1 MARSGR
7 ALRHIAL
14 MGSMIWIVTTAST
27 SHGWWIQGHG
37 LIAEAATRILPDEMP
52 AFFRA
57 AGKKLAHLAGDPDR
71 WKNREAHFLKATE
84 FPEHFIDLED
94 WDGIEWPRERFRAL
108 ELLIRKD
115 KQPDKVGLL
124 PYALAEGFDKLTVAF
139 ADFRKD
145 PASEIIQQKCLIYAG
160 ILCHYTGDCCMPLHT
175 TRNYDGRPGPEGTMV
190 QKGIHAKIDGF
201 PENQGF
207 TAEEMARDLQP
218 RAIRDVWGYIR
229 ERIMESHLHID
240 LCYELDKA
248 DAFTRPTPA
257 SRELILERVRAAT
270 EFTADL
276 WLTAWRRS
284 ATLPPPY

>member
-1 MARSGR
+1 
-7 ALRHIAL
+7 

-27 SHGWWIQGHG
+27 SHGWWIQSHG

-57 AGKKLAHLAGDPDR
+57 AGKKIAHLAGDPDR
-71 WKNREAHFLKATE
+71 WKNREAEFLKSTE

-94 WDGIEWPRERFRAL
+94 WEGIEWPRERFRAL
-108 ELLIRKD
+108 EQLIRLN
-115 KQPDKVGLL
+115 KQPEKVGLL
-124 PYALAEGFDKLTVAF
+124 PYALAEGFDKLTIAF
-139 ADFRKD
+139 ADYRKD
-145 PASEIIQQKCLIYAG
+145 PTNEVVQQKCLIYAG
-160 ILCHYTGDCCMPLHT
+160 ILSHYTGDCCMPLHT
-175 TRNYDGRPGPEGTMV
+175 TRDYDGRPGPHGTMV

-218 RAIRDVWGYIR
+218 RVIRDVWGYIR
-229 ERIMESHLHID
+229 ARIMESHVHVD
-240 LCYELDKA
+240 LCYELDKI

-257 SRELILERVRAAT
+257 SRAFILERVQAAT